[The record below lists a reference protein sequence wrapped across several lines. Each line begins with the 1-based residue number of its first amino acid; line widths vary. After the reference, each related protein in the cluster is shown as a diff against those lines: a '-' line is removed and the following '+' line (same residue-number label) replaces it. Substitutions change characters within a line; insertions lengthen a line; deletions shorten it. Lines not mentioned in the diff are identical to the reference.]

1 MVVDAEIEELGRD
14 ARGELF
20 DLEGDLIDH
29 HVDIRI
35 RHGNG
40 HLEIGT
46 QRLGDSRSLDLE
58 DDLAIVIGYN
68 HILIHGESS

>member
-1 MVVDAEIEELGRD
+1 MVVDAEVEELGRD

-35 RHGNG
+35 RHGDG
-40 HLEIGT
+40 HLEIGAK
-46 QRLGDSRSLDLE
+46 RLGDHRTLDLE
-58 DDLAIVIGYN
+58 DDLVIVIDRN
-68 HILIHGESS
+68 RILIHGESS